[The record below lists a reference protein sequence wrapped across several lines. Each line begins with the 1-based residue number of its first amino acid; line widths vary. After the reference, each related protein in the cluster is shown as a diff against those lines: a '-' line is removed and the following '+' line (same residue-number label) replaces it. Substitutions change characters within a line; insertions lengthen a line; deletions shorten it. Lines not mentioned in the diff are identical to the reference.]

1 MYTKKLNYKKLVD
14 DFLKYKRSCGYKYKS
29 EEITLKSFYNY
40 TKEHSLSSQGLTKE
54 FLEKWATLGI
64 KEGRKSLSN
73 RVSIIKGFA
82 IYLNMMGY
90 KAYVLKSIR
99 NSKNKNF
106 VPYVFSKEEIDKIFL
121 TLDNW
126 PQSYHNL
133 YNSNEVYPVLFRLL
147 YGCGLRIS
155 EALNLKIKNVDT
167 ETGKILIDV
176 AKYDKQRVVM
186 MSENLRNICQSYKMK
201 YLLYKDENTTFFQ
214 HKDGTIRSKTQINNF
229 FKQILYKANIQ
240 YYGKGKGPYLHNL
253 RHTFACHSFYQMHS
267 NDIDM
272 QVGISLLSVYLG
284 HSCIKS
290 TEKYLQ
296 LSQSIFPEITL
307 LIGKI
312 SSDVYVEIE
321 YEK

>member
-1 MYTKKLNYKKLVD
+1 MYTKKLNYKKLLE
-14 DFLKYKRSCGYKYKS
+14 DFLNYKRSCGYKYNS

-54 FLEKWATLGI
+54 FLETWARLGI

-82 IYLNMMGY
+82 IYLNMIGY

-106 VPYVFSKEEIDKIFL
+106 IPYVFTKEEIKKIF
-121 TLDNW
+121 TAIDNW
-126 PQSYHNL
+126 PISNHNL

-147 YGCGLRIS
+147 YGCGRRIS

-167 ETGKILIDV
+167 ETGKIVIDV
-176 AKYDKQRVVM
+176 AKYDKQRVVI
-186 MSENLRNICQSYKMK
+186 MSESLKNICHLYKIK
-201 YLLYKDENTTFFQ
+201 YLLYKDPNSTFFQ
-214 HKDGTIRSKTQINNF
+214 HKDETIRNKNQVNNF
-229 FKQILYKANIQ
+229 FRQILYKANIP
-240 YYGKGKGPYLHNL
+240 YYGRGKGPYLHNL

-267 NDIDM
+267 NGIDM

-284 HSCIKS
+284 HSSIRA
-290 TEKYLQ
+290 TERYLQ

-307 LIGKI
+307 SIEKA
-312 SSDVYVEIE
+312 SSNVYVEIE